1 MSRNGRAARC
11 ASLVPVTAV
20 LAALPVG
27 ALSAQAVYVPHDYA
41 IVGEATVERAEREL
55 IRLRDHIIRAVADA
69 GLTDEG
75 FPKPCQIERHPDPE
89 RQGAFTVECVVP
101 RDSSAP
107 LTGILFDADGH
118 FMQLSVLAEL
128 RASLFLAEVLLVPQF
143 PYEELESLKQLGS
156 PRVAL
161 HTPMIA
167 ESWHPAFWTALQRGI
182 EAAGAHVMDDKR

>member
-1 MSRNGRAARC
+1 MIRDGRAARG
-11 ASLVPVTAV
+11 TFAV
-20 LAALPVG
+20 HMIVIMVALPLG
-27 ALSAQAVYVPHDYA
+27 TLSSQAVYVPHDYA

-55 IRLRDHIIRAVADA
+55 VRLRDHIIRAVAKA

-75 FPKPCQIERHPDPE
+75 FPKPCHIETHPDPE
-89 RQGAFTVECVVP
+89 RPGAFTVDCVVTQ
-101 RDSSAP
+101 DSSAA
-107 LTGILFDADGH
+107 LTGILFDAEGR

-128 RASLFLAEVLLVPQF
+128 RASLFLAEVFLVPRY
-143 PYEELESLKQLGS
+143 PYEEFASLKQRGS

-182 EAAGAHVMDDKR
+182 EAAGAHVMEDER